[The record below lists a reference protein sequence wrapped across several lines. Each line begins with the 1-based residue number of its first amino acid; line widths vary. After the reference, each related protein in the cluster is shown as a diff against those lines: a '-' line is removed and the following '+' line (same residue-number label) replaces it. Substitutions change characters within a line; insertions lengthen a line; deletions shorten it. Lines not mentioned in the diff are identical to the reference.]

1 MVVSELNCKILMCHN
16 NKIENTF
23 NISAEHRDPFFIY
36 FVVGVFFF
44 FPAQKPWKGKRAE
57 PHAVSHPSPAHGDA
71 SARIK
76 H

>member
-23 NISAEHRDPFFIY
+23 NISGEHRDPFFIY

-44 FPAQKPWKGKRAE
+44 SCTKTLERKASRAPRCE
-57 PHAVSHPSPAHGDA
+57 PSQPCT
-71 SARIK
+71 R
-76 H
+76 

>member
-23 NISAEHRDPFFIY
+23 NISGEHRDPFFIY

-44 FPAQKPWKGKRAE
+44 LHRNLGKE
-57 PHAVSHPSPAHGDA
+57 SEQSHTL
-71 SARIK
+71 
-76 H
+76 